1 MFSLVSRLILTVV
14 LTLSSIAWADDEQPD
29 STSPTATTPTSE
41 TADAAEAVVN
51 QLDEP
56 LYTPFV
62 ERYMLD
68 ELKSLRAEMAAQKH
82 ELMQQILDREL
93 SSVDRGVAYAT
104 DTITYFFY
112 IVAAASSIL
121 VIVGWTSIRDIK
133 ERVHSFAN
141 EEINKLINEYEGRLA
156 NIEKQLRLKTQDIE
170 ENREE
175 IEATR
180 ETHSLWLRA
189 QQEQN
194 PSGKIM
200 IYDQILAINASDVE
214 ALTYKA
220 DAVLE
225 LNEPQWA
232 INLCNLA
239 LSIDENNVHAFFQLA
254 CAQATLGY
262 YEESL
267 KYIQEAYQRNE
278 NYREPIMTDV
288 LLEPV
293 RAMDEFKEMFGLQSE
308 SKNTDDPA
316 SEEYD

>member
-1 MFSLVSRLILTVV
+1 MPSLLTR
-14 LTLSSIAWADDEQPD
+14 LTLVIVLSLAQFSWAADEQPQ
-29 STSPTATTPTSE
+29 STTPAESDT
-41 TADAAEAVVN
+41 AEAAQEVVN
-51 QLDEP
+51 QLQEP
-56 LYTPFV
+56 LYNPFV
-62 ERYMLD
+62 ERYVLD
-68 ELKSLRAEMAAQKH
+68 ELKGLRSEMAAQKH

-93 SSVDRGVAYAT
+93 TSVDRGVAYAT

-141 EEINKLINEYEGRLA
+141 EEITKLVNEYESRLA

-194 PSGKIM
+194 PSSKIM

-225 LNEPQWA
+225 LDEPQWA

-254 CAQATLGY
+254 CAQAALGY
-262 YEESL
+262 YEESF
-267 KYIQEAYQRNE
+267 KYVQEAYQRNE
-278 NYREPIMTDV
+278 NYRDPIMSEV

-293 RAMDEFKEMFGLQSE
+293 RAMEEFQVWFGISPE
-308 SKNTDDPA
+308 PKYVDDA
-316 SEEYD
+316 EYD

>member
-1 MFSLVSRLILTVV
+1 MLSLINRLILLVV
-14 LTLSSIAWADDEQPD
+14 LSLVPLVWADEEQPD
-29 STSPTATTPTSE
+29 SETTPQQSDSTE
-41 TADAAEAVVN
+41 AAQKVVN
-51 QLDEP
+51 DLKEP

-62 ERYMLD
+62 ERYVLD
-68 ELKSLRAEMAAQKH
+68 ELKQLRSEMAAQKH
-82 ELMQQILDREL
+82 EMMQQILDREHN
-93 SSVDRGVAYAT
+93 SVDRGVAYAT

-156 NIEKQLRLKTQDIE
+156 NIENQLRLKTQDIK

-175 IEATR
+175 LEATR
-180 ETHSLWLRA
+180 ETHSLWLRS

-194 PSGKIM
+194 PSSKIM
-200 IYDQILAINASDVE
+200 IYDQILAINPNDVE

-232 INLCNLA
+232 INLCQLA
-239 LSIDENNVHAFFQLA
+239 LGIDEENSHAFFQLA
-254 CAQATLGY
+254 CAQAALGY

-278 NYREPIMTDV
+278 NYRDPIMAEV

-293 RAMDEFKEMFGLQSE
+293 RSMEGFLVMFGLQSE
-308 SKNTDDPA
+308 SK
-316 SEEYD
+316 ER